1 MEVCVVTG
9 HRVRKGFQTGR
20 ETSHKNPLAAVQY
33 VQKCHFSFN
42 LNNLNSFFYGP
53 TWTEELQNVGLYPS
67 FSQLKVPLQMLHR
80 CLFWFGFILLF

>member
-9 HRVRKGFQTGR
+9 HRVRKGFRAGR

-42 LNNLNSFFYGP
+42 LNNLNSFFMG
-53 TWTEELQNVGLYPS
+53 QRGLRS
-67 FSQLKVPLQMLHR
+67 CKML
-80 CLFWFGFILLF
+80 GFIQVFPN